1 MDTIYLQSNSASS
14 KKTYRTAIVG
24 IKNGFRIF
32 LQEKYNCDEVQLAY
46 RVENEELDIY
56 KVLSEHVIFLD
67 KKDIK
72 AKTIRLWLTIV
83 KGYFSFMG
91 TKVFAEKCRQR
102 VKLLKKVALTKEILI
117 KLRNLSPKLQAAVL
131 VGLSAGLKIGE
142 ITGLTLPD
150 IEEDQKFSD
159 AITFHLLNSDTSFFH
174 NMLTFC
180 FLVNITNTLQ
190 KNSCYLTF
198 S

>member
-1 MDTIYLQSNSASS
+1 MDTIYLQSNSACS

-56 KVLSEHVIFLD
+56 KVLSEYVIFLD

-72 AKTIRLWLTIV
+72 AKTIQLWLTIV

-91 TKVFAEKCRQR
+91 TKVFAEKCRPR
-102 VKLLKKVALTKEILI
+102 VKLLKKVVLTKEILI

-142 ITGLTLPD
+142 ITGLMLPD

-159 AITFHLLNSDTSFFH
+159 AITFHLLNSDTVV
-174 NMLTFC
+174 LP
-180 FLVNITNTLQ
+180 
-190 KNSCYLTF
+190 
-198 S
+198 